1 MRLWAWGQSDPGRKR
16 ERNEDSY
23 LVDPETGV
31 MAVADG
37 MGGHQGG
44 ATASRMA
51 VELPRPRARRC
62 ARQLRA
68 GAPRADPGRRCVRP
82 RRWTWSSA
90 ALPSAPMR
98 PHQFARLDVDAIGLE
113 PTLSSGAVPVFS
125 PALELMRGV
134 VRRAS
139 SAIFEAAWEKPEL
152 RGMGTTLTAVLV
164 HDGRAHVVHAGDSR
178 CYMFRDGSSRQLTD
192 DHSWIAEQLRSGSIS
207 EAEAKNS
214 KFRHVITKSIGFER
228 DIEADTQERA
238 GLRRRLLR
246 AVLRRD
252 VELRRAR
259 RARADRRDDV
269 VPQSAVDADRA
280 RERAAAATTTSRSSS
295 ASSRMRHRPRRPRSR
310 GAQRWGIT
318 VTSIV
323 RPPALVDRCS
333 SVFPTALPTTTRA
346 AAVA

>member
-51 VELPRPRARRC
+51 VEFLGRELAEARGNFEKVL
-62 ARQLRA
+62 AEQIQA
-68 GAPRADPGRRCVRP
+68 GMRTTEEMDAVEGFD
-82 RRWTWSSA
+82 SSA
-90 ALPSAPMR
+90 APTLPRKFSRTDPYEVTGREA
-98 PHQFARLDVDAIGLE
+98 
-113 PTLSSGAVPVFS
+113 TLSSASVPAFS
-125 PALELMRGV
+125 PALEVMRGV

-152 RGMGTTLTAVLV
+152 RGMGTTLTAALV
-164 HDGRAHVVHAGDSR
+164 HEGRAHLVHAGDSR
-178 CYMFRDGSSRQLTD
+178 CYLFRDGRLRQLTD

-228 DIEADTQERA
+228 DIEADTKSVPVSAGDCFVLCSDGMSNYVEHGELERIVA
-238 GLRRRLLR
+238 MTWYRNLPSTLI
-246 AVLRRD
+246 
-252 VELRRAR
+252 ELAN
-259 RARADRRDDV
+259 
-269 VPQSAVDADRA
+269 
-280 RERAAAATTTSRSSS
+280 
-295 ASSRMRHRPRRPRSR
+295 SR
-310 GAQRWGIT
+310 GGDDNIT
-318 VTSIV
+318 VV
-323 RPPALVDRCS
+323 VGLVANAPP
-333 SVFPTALPTTTRA
+333 
-346 AAVA
+346 VAPSA